1 MALTFGGISY
11 VDVVQASKHIQN
23 GILHGIKANYWQRPI
38 THYGVNFA
46 GWKET
51 LLNSNTGNIEISQQN
66 WKSSARIV
74 DAVMHLF
81 LKGLRYHASEY
92 NGLVIEQYIT
102 QGSARDG
109 LKVIAADEFDT
120 MIFFRISELWKY
132 IDPIRDKKDPSFCR
146 MKVVGLTGSQ
156 IQQRFPRLC
165 KERVFIITHSGD
177 IYLSAKAMHEQVFK
191 SIIDKTIAIINS
203 LETAWINEFQLTR
216 KMNPPA
222 INIIVRNH
230 SATRSIAIDFVPAVC
245 IDMQSVKFR
254 GSVRKFPV
262 FAVCKWQGKRDSYC
276 HTWSVKSNSY
286 ENALI
291 NAARKDERG
300 LFVLN
305 ALRLVKTFFQ
315 NAKTMNPPPQIGHV
329 LKTYHLKQI
338 MLYLLGFLCYKYT
351 SIPIDG
357 TEAALIYFVR
367 VMDMVLTYKCL
378 PHLFFSDVGILQN
391 MIPGCNLHRGRDIN
405 LLVNLSSESA
415 CQAVQDLELK
425 LMPAIGIS
433 WVNKCNSEQDNFC
446 KDFITNVLKIPGPH
460 VMKSTVSTSQICLQE
475 KQQKQLQQQE
485 QQEQQQKQYQQQFLT
500 RRQPIR
506 HRRSFVIPKLPFAE
520 QWPRSQF
527 VDTLSSHSTR
537 LNELIL
543 LGRSII
549 TTSSHRYHPY
559 SWF

>member
-11 VDVVQASKHIQN
+11 VDVVQA
-23 GILHGIKANYWQRPI
+23 R
-38 THYGVNFA
+38 
-46 GWKET
+46 
-51 LLNSNTGNIEISQQN
+51 NIEISQQN

-305 ALRLVKTFFQ
+305 ALRSTRHEIDRFYVTDLSARKATKTTTTTRTTRTTT
-315 NAKTMNPPPQIGHV
+315 K
-329 LKTYHLKQI
+329 
-338 MLYLLGFLCYKYT
+338 
-351 SIPIDG
+351 
-357 TEAALIYFVR
+357 
-367 VMDMVLTYKCL
+367 
-378 PHLFFSDVGILQN
+378 
-391 MIPGCNLHRGRDIN
+391 
-405 LLVNLSSESA
+405 
-415 CQAVQDLELK
+415 
-425 LMPAIGIS
+425 
-433 WVNKCNSEQDNFC
+433 
-446 KDFITNVLKIPGPH
+446 
-460 VMKSTVSTSQICLQE
+460 TVSTTVSNTSTTDTSQKSQSVFLSVVKQSSQNPVKSHTTIFKRNIVPE
-475 KQQKQLQQQE
+475 KQ
-485 QQEQQQKQYQQQFLT
+485 
-500 RRQPIR
+500 
-506 HRRSFVIPKLPFAE
+506 AE
-520 QWPRSQF
+520 R
-527 VDTLSSHSTR
+527 
-537 LNELIL
+537 N
-543 LGRSII
+543 
-549 TTSSHRYHPY
+549 
-559 SWF
+559 

>member
-254 GSVRKFPV
+254 GSV
-262 FAVCKWQGKRDSYC
+262 
-276 HTWSVKSNSY
+276 HTS
-286 ENALI
+286 
-291 NAARKDERG
+291 
-300 LFVLN
+300 
-305 ALRLVKTFFQ
+305 
-315 NAKTMNPPPQIGHV
+315 
-329 LKTYHLKQI
+329 
-338 MLYLLGFLCYKYT
+338 
-351 SIPIDG
+351 
-357 TEAALIYFVR
+357 
-367 VMDMVLTYKCL
+367 
-378 PHLFFSDVGILQN
+378 
-391 MIPGCNLHRGRDIN
+391 
-405 LLVNLSSESA
+405 
-415 CQAVQDLELK
+415 
-425 LMPAIGIS
+425 
-433 WVNKCNSEQDNFC
+433 
-446 KDFITNVLKIPGPH
+446 
-460 VMKSTVSTSQICLQE
+460 
-475 KQQKQLQQQE
+475 
-485 QQEQQQKQYQQQFLT
+485 
-500 RRQPIR
+500 
-506 HRRSFVIPKLPFAE
+506 
-520 QWPRSQF
+520 
-527 VDTLSSHSTR
+527 
-537 LNELIL
+537 
-543 LGRSII
+543 
-549 TTSSHRYHPY
+549 
-559 SWF
+559 